1 MLRRRGTGGRG
12 RDAGVSAVE
21 FGLVLP
27 VFLIVLLGI
36 IDYGWVFYVKLNI
49 TNAARE
55 GARVGVTQDTGGAA
69 KSEAEL
75 AARNYLVAANM
86 DATVGTA
93 AINSSDPEAST
104 PSGTVQ
110 VDITYN
116 FSPLVGFVPTPNQ
129 LYASAAMRW
138 ELASP

>member
-1 MLRRRGTGGRG
+1 MRE
-12 RDAGVSAVE
+12 AGVSAVE

-55 GARVGVTQDTGGAA
+55 GARVGVTKDTGAQAHDDAIAA
-69 KSEAEL
+69 A
-75 AARNYLVAANM
+75 NQFLVAAHV
-86 DATVGTA
+86 DAAAA
-93 AINSSDPEAST
+93 AITSTDPETST
-104 PSGTVQ
+104 PPWTVQ

-116 FSPLVGFVPTPNQ
+116 FSPLVGFVPTPQTLN
-129 LYASAAMRW
+129 ASAAMRW
-138 ELASP
+138 ELAGP